1 MVVAM
6 FKRKAYDALRAW
18 KNASNG
24 SRALLVEG
32 ARRVGK
38 STLVRAF
45 AENEYDAHLII
56 DFSEASDEVK
66 DLFRQYRADVDSFF
80 MYLQAYMG
88 VSLPHRRSVVVFD
101 EVQRFPP
108 AREFIKQLVADGR
121 YDYIET
127 GSLISIRRNVEDI
140 VIPSEETALR
150 LEPLGFEEFL
160 WASEESALADLIR
173 GSFETLKPLPEALHR
188 KAERLFREYI
198 LVGGMPQA
206 VEAYLVER
214 DFGAVD
220 AVKRD
225 ILTLYRNDI
234 AKFGAPDAIRIGRV
248 LSTLPGQL
256 AKHDK
261 KFRLASL
268 DAHAR
273 SRDYADAFF
282 WLSDAC
288 IGSTCYNVDDPSVGL
303 SASLNETS
311 FKCYMADTGLLV
323 SQLFADNE
331 ATPHEVYRDILLGKL
346 EINEGM
352 FTENVV
358 AQQLSANGHRLF
370 FYSRR
375 DDAKPENTMEI
386 DFLITCGYDDAAGRM
401 RVSPIEV
408 KSTKRYGIRS
418 LDKFKGKFTSRVGTR
433 YVLHP
438 KPLSA
443 EGDTVRLPLYMS
455 MVL

>member
-1 MVVAM
+1 
-6 FKRKAYDALRAW
+6 
-18 KNASNG
+18 
-24 SRALLVEG
+24 
-32 ARRVGK
+32 
-38 STLVRAF
+38 
-45 AENEYDAHLII
+45 
-56 DFSEASDEVK
+56 
-66 DLFRQYRADVDSFF
+66 
-80 MYLQAYMG
+80 
-88 VSLPHRRSVVVFD
+88 
-101 EVQRFPP
+101 
-108 AREFIKQLVADGR
+108 
-121 YDYIET
+121 
-127 GSLISIRRNVEDI
+127 
-140 VIPSEETALR
+140 
-150 LEPLGFEEFL
+150 
-160 WASEESALADLIR
+160 
-173 GSFETLKPLPEALHR
+173 
-188 KAERLFREYI
+188 
-198 LVGGMPQA
+198 MPQA

-248 LSTLPGQL
+248 FSTLPGQL

-288 IGSTCYNVDDPSVGL
+288 IGSTCYNVDDPSGRAFCE
-303 SASLNETS
+303 SERTS

-358 AQQLSANGHRLF
+358 AQQFSANGHRLF

-438 KPLSA
+438 KPLSGRGGYREA
-443 EGDTVRLPLYMS
+443 SAVYVDGSLGEFRPFRSVAFWVGAAACCRGIARCDAFRMRFDFERARS
-455 MVL
+455 G